1 GERRADGL
9 GHARTGARRDL
20 GHPGPGG
27 AEAAVAS
34 REPRNRAARRPT
46 RLRAGRQGRARPAA
60 NCRRETSTVMSPIF
74 RRGRPRPVRGR
85 ESDPGTDG
93 LWPTSSQV
101 LLLRAALGRG
111 PEALEAWSEWK
122 SRHDLIETELD
133 HGSFRLLPLVY
144 KNLAAQETSEPQMPR

>member
-1 GERRADGL
+1 RGPGERRADGL
-9 GHARTGARRDL
+9 GHARSGARRDL
-20 GHPGPGG
+20 GDAGPCG

-34 REPRNRAARRPT
+34 REPRDRAARRPT
-46 RLRAGRQGRARPAA
+46 RLRPGRQGRARPAA
-60 NCRRETSTVMSPIF
+60 SCRRAGSAPMSTIF
-74 RRGRPRPVRGR
+74 RHRRRRPVRGP
-85 ESDPGTDG
+85 ESDPGADA

-111 PEALEAWSEWK
+111 PDALEAWNEWK

-144 KNLAAQETSEPQMPR
+144 KNLVAQEA